1 MILNNY
7 FGVIFMNDESLSE
20 VNNKKLFNLLRIFC
34 FTNLIIPAFV
44 ILISLLFKNSGLSAE
59 NIIFIIF
66 SEIKDNILANIIL
79 FLVFSF
85 FMYIKAKN
93 KDIIFIAKSI
103 IAMNFINPFFSI
115 MFSAF
120 DFFFLIMTVAM
131 VVYQICF
138 LRKYATIN
146 YKQERITKKQTGIY
160 VIISYL
166 IAAIIIVIL
175 NYYF

>member
-20 VNNKKLFNLLRIFC
+20 VNYKKLFNLLRIFC

-103 IAMNFINPFFSI
+103 IAMNFINPLFSI

-120 DFFFLIMTVAM
+120 DFFFLIMTIAM

-138 LRKYATIN
+138 LTKYATIN
-146 YKQERITKKQTGIY
+146 YKQEGITKKQTGTY
-160 VIISYL
+160 VIISYF